1 MSTIPNRYNYT
12 SDALDDLAY
21 AVEDR
26 EWGKVQ
32 EAHANIIRDL
42 TPEAMGIPELDG
54 DRYHNPDYSEQQ
66 ESATPW
72 RTCAR
77 ASWMWPA
84 ITSWSGMQPLLLS
97 RSKHPKAKGDSYGN
111 D

>member
-66 ESATPW
+66 DIRDALAHLCQSILDVARDYELERDAALIAES
-72 RTCAR
+72 
-77 ASWMWPA
+77 
-84 ITSWSGMQPLLLS
+84 Q
-97 RSKHPKAKGDSYGN
+97 
-111 D
+111 